1 MKSAKSSQVIL
12 VNNIV
17 FSYLEITLG
26 SNLNFSGSLC
36 FALSAYFQPVFGH
49 LNPFTWQFTWFFTWL
64 FQPITWLFYLNSSGT
79 EENTGRKTRKRGK
92 RGRCFSNTSAI
103 FTVTNKTITI
113 SSYTISFGKRTA
125 AWRRCTRSSFEGDNG
140 CGGGGGDINESSD
153 EWKQHAPTRLRE
165 NNKRAST
172 RKISRI
178 GARIW
183 RHADRHRATSRGARN
198 FGILTKFI
206 SLDFSIIRK

>member
-1 MKSAKSSQVIL
+1 MQRVESIRRVPEARP
-12 VNNIV
+12 
-17 FSYLEITLG
+17 LG
-26 SNLNFSGSLC
+26 WV
-36 FALSAYFQPVFGH
+36 YH
-49 LNPFTWQFTWFFTWL
+49 WL
-64 FQPITWLFYLNSSGT
+64 FWCCIADTNISQTMQSGD
-79 EENTGRKTRKRGK
+79 TRKRGK

-125 AWRRCTRSSFEGDNG
+125 AWRRCTRSSFEGDDG

-183 RHADRHRATSRGARN
+183 RHAHRHRATSRGARN